1 MTELLTKLFIKNHND
16 TTDPAVRESYG
27 TLASV
32 MGIVCNI
39 ILSLLKITAGAISGS
54 ISIVADGL
62 NNFTDMGSSVITMI
76 GFKVSSKPADKDHP
90 YGHGRMEYMSA
101 FIISALIL
109 FVGIE
114 LLRDSAAALL
124 AGEAQPNYP
133 IISIII
139 LCVSVAVKLWLFFF
153 NKKIGKK
160 INATSLFATAQDC
173 FNDCIATTAIL
184 ASVIISKFI
193 ALPFSLDAVMGI
205 GVALFILYS
214 GITLAKDTINVIL
227 GMPPEPELIRELES
241 TILTFEGFI
250 GVHDLI
256 VHNYGPGREFASVH
270 VEVPEDIDIVKCH
283 ERIDICEKLVKE
295 RLGVELVIHMDPVE
309 TDNEEINTT
318 KAAISEELKSI
329 HPHLT
334 LHDFRMTPKSE
345 GRTNFIFDVVVPA
358 DLALSKKELR
368 QKIDETVKILDP
380 TYYTVITFDNDFTGR

>member
-16 TTDPAVRESYG
+16 TADPAVREGYG

-160 INATSLFATAQDC
+160 INAASLFATA
-173 FNDCIATTAIL
+173 
-184 ASVIISKFI
+184 
-193 ALPFSLDAVMGI
+193 
-205 GVALFILYS
+205 
-214 GITLAKDTINVIL
+214 
-227 GMPPEPELIRELES
+227 
-241 TILTFEGFI
+241 
-250 GVHDLI
+250 
-256 VHNYGPGREFASVH
+256 
-270 VEVPEDIDIVKCH
+270 
-283 ERIDICEKLVKE
+283 
-295 RLGVELVIHMDPVE
+295 
-309 TDNEEINTT
+309 
-318 KAAISEELKSI
+318 
-329 HPHLT
+329 
-334 LHDFRMTPKSE
+334 
-345 GRTNFIFDVVVPA
+345 
-358 DLALSKKELR
+358 
-368 QKIDETVKILDP
+368 
-380 TYYTVITFDNDFTGR
+380 